1 MINVDADVDMSR
13 GITNGSPDCVY
24 PAFNVRVGA
33 NCLFRFRFR
42 FRFRNEF
49 QVVTGELAHIHST
62 IRCWDVRRRR
72 MCRIYIYRVPDSRT
86 FTDQG

>member
-24 PAFNVRVGA
+24 PAFNVRVGI
-33 NCLFRFRFR
+33 NCL

-49 QVVTGELAHIHST
+49 QVVTGELAHIHSS